1 MNDDLTL
8 DELLAELV
16 SREEAISSF
25 AKYVEYVSG
34 LTPPPHL
41 KLVCDKLDAVARGE
55 IRRLM
60 ISMPPGHG
68 KSFAND
74 SVSS

>member
-34 LTPPPHL
+34 LAPPPHL
-41 KLVCDKLDAVARGE
+41 RLVCEKLDAVARG
-55 IRRLM
+55 
-60 ISMPPGHG
+60 
-68 KSFAND
+68 
-74 SVSS
+74 